1 MTEPNSS
8 ASATES
14 RLPLLI
20 PEGIRYNCQ
29 GCGRCCAGWA
39 VGLTEADYVRV
50 KDVDWGSLHP
60 DLAGKELFTHRQQ
73 EYEQGLSLYPHHT
86 KARED
91 GTCSFLINDL
101 CFIHSTFGEATKPG
115 MCKLFPYTFVP
126 TPSGI
131 FVGVVLNS
139 MAAVRNMGELL
150 SNQREYLEH
159 TWRLVIEQEQAQGR
173 ASELVASV
181 ASSITQENVGAIK
194 FDVNLVPGVAL
205 EWAEFL
211 QIEARLLSALAV
223 EETANIFQTF
233 LTLSEILAEALR
245 LKNTK
250 QDLATLTLFKP
261 SIDRWYLETPGFFE
275 NMVFNLLAFRNYQWP
290 QMRKEYSATW
300 AAANKSA
307 LTEPRVIKSAM
318 KTVMQG
324 KMDLVGI
331 GSVNLNKA
339 KNYKIDAF
347 SAEIDGFF
355 RRYLYLKFFSKTFCG
370 PPLAGF
376 SMIAGYNNIA
386 ANFLS
391 AVTYAKAYAL
401 HRNEKAVRIADL
413 YEAYFLMDKEMV
425 SLSQLP
431 KDRAQFY
438 DTGFASPR
446 LFSRLLG
453 QYSLSVG
460 G

>member
-1 MTEPNSS
+1 
-8 ASATES
+8 
-14 RLPLLI
+14 LPLLI

-39 VGLTEADYVRV
+39 VGLTEADYDRV

-73 EYEQGLSLYPHHT
+73 EFEQGLSLYPHHT

-159 TWRLVIEQEQAQGR
+159 TWKLVIEQEQAQGR
-173 ASELVASV
+173 ADQQLAS
-181 ASSITQENVGAIK
+181 AAASITQENVAAIK
-194 FDVNLVPGVAL
+194 FDVNLAPGVSL
-205 EWAEFL
+205 EWQEFL
-211 QIEARLLSALAV
+211 HIEARLLCALKE
-223 EETANIFQTF
+223 EETTNVFQTF
-233 LTLSEILAEALR
+233 LTLSEILAQALI

-250 QDLATLTLFKP
+250 QDLSALASYKP
-261 SIDRWYLETPGFFE
+261 SIERWYAETPGFFE

-290 QMRKEYSATW
+290 QIRKEYSANW
-300 AAANKSA
+300 SASNKSGFS
-307 LTEPRVIKSAM
+307 EPRVIKSVV

-324 KMDLVGI
+324 KLDLVGL
-331 GSVNLNKA
+331 GSVNLDKA
-339 KNYKIDAF
+339 KNYKIDQF
-347 SAEIDGFF
+347 SPEIDAFF

-370 PPLAGF
+370 PPLSGL

-401 HRNEKAVRIADL
+401 HRNEKAIKIADL

-425 SLSQLP
+425 SLCQLP

-453 QYSLSVG
+453 QHSLSVG